1 MYAHTVI
8 IGGTGMLF
16 AASVQLAVQS
26 RRFTSVAR
34 TRASLARLDAVLSKG
49 HGPHHMLS
57 LDWSEP
63 EAFVAGI
70 ANHIE
75 ATEEPD
81 LVVAWVHNEQ
91 LGIRV
96 ASVLGNGNV
105 QFFHVIGSA
114 AASPGRIAAEVRA
127 EANLPSNVAYHQVIL
142 GAASQRSHARWL
154 TNAEISS
161 GVLKAIQAQQAQ
173 FVVGTLKHV

>member
-16 AASVQLAVQS
+16 AASVELAAQS
-26 RRFTSVAR
+26 HRFTSVAR
-34 TRASLARLDAVLSKG
+34 TRASLARLDAALPKG
-49 HGPHHMLS
+49 RGPHHMLA

-63 EAFVAGI
+63 EAFIAGI

-75 ATEEPD
+75 ETEEPE

-96 ASVLGNGNV
+96 ASVLGRGNV
-105 QFFHVIGSA
+105 QFFHVLGSVTA
-114 AASPGRIAAEVRA
+114 NPGKIAEQVQAGV
-127 EANLPSNVAYHQVIL
+127 NLPPNVAYHQVIL
-142 GAASQRSHARWL
+142 GAASQGSHLRWL

-161 GVLKAIQAQQAQ
+161 GVLKAVQAQQMQ
-173 FVVGTLKHV
+173 FVVGTVKYA

>member
-1 MYAHTVI
+1 MYAHTVM

-16 AASVQLAVQS
+16 AASVQLASQS
-26 RRFTSVAR
+26 HRFTSVAR
-34 TRASLARLDAVLSKG
+34 TGASLARLDAALSKS

-63 EAFVAGI
+63 EAFVTGI
-70 ANHIE
+70 VNHIE

-81 LVVAWVHNEQ
+81 LVVAWIHNER

-105 QFFHVIGSA
+105 QFFHIIGSA
-114 AASPGRIAAEVRA
+114 AASPRHIAAQVQA

-142 GAASQRSHARWL
+142 GAAAQGNHARWL
-154 TNAEISS
+154 TNAEIAS
-161 GVLKAIQAQQAQ
+161 GVLKAVQAQQLR
-173 FVVGTLKHV
+173 FVVGTLKYA

>member
-16 AASVQLAVQS
+16 AASVQLAAQS
-26 RRFTSVAR
+26 HRFTSAAR
-34 TRASLARLDAVLSKG
+34 THASLARLDVLLPKG
-49 HGPHHMLS
+49 CGPHHMLP

-70 ANHIE
+70 PNHIE

-81 LVVAWVHNEQ
+81 LVVAWVHDEQ

-96 ASVLGNGNV
+96 GSVLGRGNV

-114 AASPGRIAAEVRA
+114 AANPGQIAAHVQA

-142 GAASQRSHARWL
+142 GAAAQGNHARWL
-154 TNAEISS
+154 TNAEIAS
-161 GVLKAIQAQQAQ
+161 GVLKAVQAQQLR
-173 FVVGTLKHV
+173 FVVGTLKYA